1 MGEELLA
8 IIEQIEREKGI
19 KKDVLIKAIESALLS
34 ATKKVV
40 DVKPNEELKVVLNP
54 SNGKIQAYINEKEID
69 TIDFGRIAAS
79 TARQVIIQKIRE
91 AEKDV
96 IFNEFQ
102 TKVGEIVSGTVYRFD
117 KGNIVVDLL
126 GKSEGMLLKREQ
138 SPKEEFK
145 QGQRVRAYV
154 LEVKKETKGP
164 QIILSRRHQNLVKEL
179 FELEVP
185 EIYDGTVE
193 IKAIAR
199 EPGERTKIAVWSK
212 NERVDSVGACVGMRG
227 NRVKNIVNELQGEK
241 IDIVR
246 YNEDMK
252 EYIKAALL
260 PAEVS
265 EIRLDKEKR
274 KAEVIV
280 ADDQLSL
287 AIGKHGQNVRLA
299 SKLIGWELDVRT
311 KSSATA
317 EESAENILPGKPP
330 APEAVPEAAQEA
342 AAETVPGKKKRGS
355 KKQKEEPAGEEEAPE
370 TEQKQGIALEEIKGV
385 GEKTLAS
392 LKEAGFKTAEDIV
405 NADIQEIVKVKGLG
419 EKKAEKI
426 KEEAK
431 KVLESKE

>member
-1 MGEELLA
+1 MSEEEVDMGEELMA

-19 KKDVLIKAIESALLS
+19 KKDILIKAIESALLS

-40 DVKPNEELKVVLNP
+40 DVKLNEELKVQLDP
-54 SNGKIQAYINEKEID
+54 ASGKIRAFINEKEID
-69 TIDFGRIAAS
+69 SIDFGRIAAS

-102 TKVGEIVSGTVYRFD
+102 AKVGEIVSGTVYRFD

-126 GKSEGMLLKREQ
+126 GKSEGVLLKREQ
-138 SPKEEFK
+138 SSKEEFK
-145 QGQRVRAYV
+145 QGQRIRAYI

-164 QIILSRRHQNLVKEL
+164 QIVLSRKHPNLVKEF

-193 IKAIAR
+193 IRAIAR
-199 EPGERTKIAVWSK
+199 EAGERTKIAVCSR

-246 YNEDMK
+246 YSDDMK

-265 EIRLDKEKR
+265 EIRLDKER
-274 KAEVIV
+274 RRAEVIV

-299 SKLIGWELDVRT
+299 SKLVGWELGVST
-311 KSSATA
+311 K
-317 EESAENILPGKPP
+317 
-330 APEAVPEAAQEA
+330 VA
-342 AAETVPGKKKRGS
+342 AAERAIEGLLAPKPVAEIPKEAVAVQEEVVEKKKRVQ
-355 KKQKEEPAGEEEAPE
+355 KKQKEEAVEEPKKKPAVMLEDITGVGEKTVACLIEAGFK
-370 TEQKQGIALEEIKGV
+370 TAGDIVNADILDIVKIKGV
-385 GEKTLAS
+385 GEKR
-392 LKEAGFKTAEDIV
+392 
-405 NADIQEIVKVKGLG
+405 
-419 EKKAEKI
+419 AEKI
-426 KEEAK
+426 KEAARK
-431 KVLESKE
+431 AMESGD